1 LSALTLIFCTPTGL
15 RAQAAAEAGLTTA
28 TAAKTAA
35 KNAGSVQNAVPGQKP
50 DQNKAPSNQPAP
62 PPAPIIMQPVGP
74 SSQDSANDLSVTV
87 GKSVVLDLARP
98 IKTIVVGL
106 GDFAEASAV
115 SPTQVLVNGKAPGE
129 TSLILWDS
137 SGARQFFNVT
147 VRPSTYASHDALE
160 SVRRQLR
167 TELPGQELNVT
178 SEGSTVYLRG
188 TVNDLTSSGRAVMVA
203 STAGKVVNLLN
214 VKVPAPEKQIL
225 LKVRFASVDRNKAR
239 SLGINLFS
247 TGFGN
252 TIGTL
257 STGQFSPPS
266 VSLAGSVTS
275 TGEQLAAPSVN
286 ITNPLNIMAF
296 YPGINLGATV
306 EALETKGMLESL
318 AEPNI
323 LAQNGKQASFLA
335 GGEYPFPMV
344 QGAGVGGSGAV
355 TISFKEYGI
364 RMNFIPVITPRGTIR
379 LQVAPEVSA
388 LDFGNAVQIAGF
400 VEPAITVR
408 RVRTEIELAD
418 RQSFAI
424 GGLLDNTENEA
435 FSKIPFLGDIPILGK
450 FFQSMQRTKNNT
462 ELIVIVTPEIVQPV
476 PEGTEIALPKMTQP
490 FLPPNSDTPM
500 HTPDAKTGESTPAAP
515 TIPVEQ
521 LLESLKP
528 EPVMSD
534 TSQGS
539 YGGGGG
545 GGGGGMS
552 GSSPQ

>member
-1 LSALTLIFCTPTGL
+1 VKLRTGVSIASFSALTLILCSPLAL
-15 RAQAAAEAGLTTA
+15 RAQALAEGAQAATP
-28 TAAKTAA
+28 AAKT
-35 KNAGSVQNAVPGQKP
+35 NPAGQNPTPGQKG
-50 DQNKAPSNQPAP
+50 QKAAPNNQPAP
-62 PPAPIIMQPVGP
+62 PPPPTIMQPVGP

-147 VRPSTYASHDALE
+147 VRPSTYASRDQLE
-160 SVRRQLR
+160 GVRRQLR
-167 TELPGQELNVT
+167 AELPGQEMTVT
-178 SEGSTVYLRG
+178 SEGGNVYLRG
-188 TVNDLTSSGRAVMVA
+188 VANDLNSSSRAVLIA

-214 VKVPAPEKQIL
+214 VKIPPPEKQIL
-225 LKVRFASVDRNKAR
+225 LKVRFASVDRTKEKQ
-239 SLGINLFS
+239 LGINIFS

-252 TIGTL
+252 TIGSIT
-257 STGQFSPPS
+257 TGQFTPPTVTVPS
-266 VSLAGSVTS
+266 AGAPAEVTAS
-275 TGEQLAAPSVN
+275 
-286 ITNPLNIMAF
+286 PLNIFAY
-296 YPGINLGATV
+296 YPGINLGATIQ
-306 EALETKGMLESL
+306 ALEQKGLLESL

-355 TISFKEYGI
+355 TIAFKEYGI
-364 RMNFIPVITPRGTIR
+364 RMNFIPTVTPRGTIR

-388 LDFGNAVQIAGF
+388 LDFGNAVSIAGF

-408 RVRTEIELAD
+408 RVKTEVELAD

-424 GGLLDNTENEA
+424 GGLLDNSENET
-435 FSKIPFLGDIPILGK
+435 FSKIPFIGDIPILGK
-450 FFQSMQRTKNNT
+450 FFQSIQRQKQNT
-462 ELIVIVTPEIVQPV
+462 ELIVIVTPEIVSPV
-476 PEGTEIALPKMTQP
+476 PEGTEIAIPKMAQP

-500 HTPDAKTGESTPAAP
+500 HTPDARAAGESAPAAP
-515 TIPVEQ
+515 TMPVEQ
-521 LLESLKP
+521 LLDSMKP
-528 EPVMSD
+528 EAPLQDSGGY
-534 TSQGS
+534 SGS
-539 YGGGGG
+539 GGGGG
-545 GGGGGMS
+545 GGG
-552 GSSPQ
+552 SSPQ